1 MPRYLI
7 THPKWKQS
15 EDILI
20 EDEHLTLTIQGEWAV
35 LTDQHG
41 PCLAIPAHAGATITR
56 IDEPEEG
63 EPEAGAGALNR

>member
-7 THPKWKQS
+7 THPKGKQG
-15 EDILI
+15 EDILV
-20 EDEHLTLTIQGEWAV
+20 EDPDLTLTIQGEWAV

-56 IDEPEEG
+56 IDEAEE
-63 EPEAGAGALNR
+63 